1 MFGTLRP
8 WVSMAEAL
16 GWGLTERPCVTI
28 PSTTADSTGGPR
40 PMDGGSGARAT
51 IERERE
57 RGALTLNTG
66 RDWKPGG
73 TRDDAQ
79 KRPLTEPAPA
89 PALSAI
95 AGPQWLLQPGK
106 YAAVEYGNRRL
117 YEPDEPAPTV
127 AFGHDS
133 AQWCW
138 VRPATTI
145 AGDPRCFQPGG
156 YHEPGEQS
164 ENAVKLEP
172 WEALLLMGMPMNHPL
187 QGSRTAQFRQIGNGC
202 CPPVVAAIVGELVGA
217 DWRAALDEVR
227 GGR

>member
-1 MFGTLRP
+1 MTCDIDCLDLFARCGG
-8 WVSMAEAL
+8 VSL
-16 GWGLTERPCVTI
+16 GLER
-28 PSTTADSTGGPR
+28 
-40 PMDGGSGARAT
+40 
-51 IERERE
+51 ERERE
-57 RGALTLNTG
+57 RGAWTLNTG
-66 RDWKPGG
+66 RDWKLGG

-79 KRPLTEPAPA
+79 KRSLTEPA

-106 YAAVEYGNRRL
+106 QGKAGDPAHIGNRRL
-117 YEPDEPAPTV
+117 YEPDEPDEPAPTI

-133 AQWCW
+133 AQWRW
-138 VRPATTI
+138 VRPAATI
-145 AGDPRCFQPGG
+145 AGDPRVFQPGG
-156 YHEPGEQS
+156 HHQMGEQS
-164 ENAVKLEP
+164 ENAIKIEP

-187 QGSRTAQFRQIGNGC
+187 QGTRTAQFRQIGNGC